1 MSASK
6 SSTTTAVKRQ
16 TSASGKPK
24 PKRASTPK
32 PKSATAAKPAAAK
45 PKSTAGAKST
55 PKSTGTPKPKPTTA
69 STTGGI
75 GAAEH
80 SEHQRT
86 AQHATA
92 IMRAGAPTSSR
103 SPISTPQIAAV
114 LAVTTPKS
122 IGTTVAPVP
131 KLAAYATGKDDADT
145 SAAVRKYTRTLV
157 GVPDGQSRAAT
168 GSQPKGLSKLGGR
181 KLAALLVAVAAADG
195 QTVPPAVR
203 KLAPKS

>member
-6 SSTTTAVKRQ
+6 SSTTTAAKRQ

-24 PKRASTPK
+24 PKRQTAPK
-32 PKSATAAKPAAAK
+32 PKSTTA
-45 PKSTAGAKST
+45 PKTAGAKST
-55 PKSTGTPKPKPTTA
+55 PKSTGTPKPKPSTPAAPKSTTA
-69 STTGGI
+69 TSTGGI

-92 IMRAGAPTSSR
+92 IMRAGAPGSSR

-114 LAVTTPKS
+114 IERTTPKS
-122 IGTTVAPVP
+122 IGADIAPVA
-131 KLAAYATGKDDADT
+131 KLAAYATGKDDSDT
-145 SAAVRKYTRTLV
+145 SAAIRSYTRTLV

-195 QTVPPAVR
+195 QTVPVAIR
-203 KLAPKS
+203 KLAPK

>member
-6 SSTTTAVKRQ
+6 SSTTTAASKRQ

-24 PKRASTPK
+24 PKR
-32 PKSATAAKPAAAK
+32 TAAPK

-55 PKSTGTPKPKPTTA
+55 PKSTGGGSKRTGSKPTPAAPKSTTSA
-69 STTGGI
+69 STGGI

-114 LAVTTPKS
+114 LERTTPKS
-122 IGTTVAPVP
+122 IGTTVAPVA
-131 KLAAYATGKDDADT
+131 KLAAYATGKDDSET
-145 SAAVRKYTRTLV
+145 SAAVRSYTRTLV